1 MQVCKRGKNRIQVWN
16 DKARGRKECR
26 LFSIDM
32 TAGVEF
38 PIRAGSDGTLA
49 EKLSAEMR
57 GIVESGFVGDLLDRH
72 HGVLQQTAC
81 MGDAFFPDGVADG
94 AVTVFRVDSAEI
106 IGMALEL
113 FRNERGGDFLFK
125 MQQDEPVGLFDQA
138 LGSAFG
144 GLFRAGGLR
153 FADQE
158 RGQIVAGFRIL
169 LRFLL
174 QKKQIAEGDERFGIP
189 DRKLL
194 RRGAE
199 SVPCLFICRSEV
211 HPEEGE
217 IRGICGKSA
226 VPAFRKEQQPFALF
240 QMKLPILFEHVER
253 SGKHIDQFMRMDRAR
268 GMSAVSAG
276 DETSCVVEKKD
287 RILFQVRNSPFFP
300 MYTMLERFAKQERG
314 KSAEWGRQF
323 QRFMVSVSGVRRDA
337 SR

>member
-1 MQVCKRGKNRIQVWN
+1 
-16 DKARGRKECR
+16 
-26 LFSIDM
+26 M

-113 FRNERGGDFLFK
+113 FRNERGGDFLFE
-125 MQQDEPVGLFDQA
+125 MQQDETVCLFDQA
-138 LGSAFG
+138 LGGAFG
-144 GLFRAGGLR
+144 RLFRAGGLR

-158 RGQIVAGFRIL
+158 RCQIVAGFRIL
-169 LRFLL
+169 LRLL
-174 QKKQIAEGDERFGIP
+174 FQKKQIAEGDERFGIP

-194 RRGAE
+194 WRSAE
-199 SVPCLFICRSEV
+199 SVPRLFFRGREV

-217 IRGICGKSA
+217 LRRICGKSA
-226 VPAFRKEQQPFALF
+226 VSAFRKKQQPFALF
-240 QMKLPILFEHVER
+240 QMKLPVLFEHVEC
-253 SGKHIDQFMRMDRAR
+253 SGKHIDQFMRVDRAR

-287 RILFQVRNSPFFP
+287 RILFQVRNSPFLP
-300 MYTMLERFAKQERG
+300 MYTVLERFAKQERG

-323 QRFMVSVSGVRRDA
+323 QRTMVSVSEVRRDA